1 MKKLLVIAA
10 AALSAL
16 SAFSAQAADFSFS
29 GQLVYNTDVV
39 LLDFTLAQAGDVT
52 LWTDSWQSGLNF
64 DPVLGLFSGGALL
77 QVIDDNDGTIANAGY
92 YDSGALLSNLAAG
105 SYRLTLGAAANEAVG
120 PTLADGFA
128 LDGST
133 PIKLVDW
140 NQPSYDINAN
150 DQKGGIWQLHLTGVE
165 QAAVVPEPAH
175 WALLLGGLLV
185 LGARF
190 RARQPRA

>member
-16 SAFSAQAADFSFS
+16 SAQAANFSFS

-39 LLDFTLAQAGDVT
+39 QIDFSIAQAGNVT

-64 DPVLGLFSGGALL
+64 DPVLGLFNGGTQALL
-77 QVIDDNDGTIANAGY
+77 QVIDDNDGSIADAGY
-92 YDSGALLSNLAAG
+92 FDSGALLSNLAAG
-105 SYRLTLGAAANEAVG
+105 SYRLTLGAADNEAVG
-120 PTLADGFA
+120 PSLADGFA
-128 LDGST
+128 LGGST

-140 NQPSYDINAN
+140 NQSTYNMNAN

-175 WALLLGGLLV
+175 WALLVAGLLM
-185 LGARF
+185 LGTRL
-190 RARQPRA
+190 RARESRS

>member
-16 SAFSAQAADFSFS
+16 SAISAQAANISFS

-39 LLDFTLAQAGDVT
+39 HIDFTLAQAGDVT

-64 DPVLGLFSGGALL
+64 DPVLGLFGGGTLL
-77 QVIDDNDGTIANAGY
+77 QVIDDNDALIANAGY
-92 YDSGALLSNLAAG
+92 YDPGALLSNLAAG
-105 SYRLTLGAAANEAVG
+105 SYRLTLGAAYNNPVG
-120 PTLADGFA
+120 PSLADGFA
-128 LDGST
+128 LGGST

-140 NQPSYDINAN
+140 NQPSYNVNAN
-150 DQKGGIWQLHLTGVE
+150 DQKGGLWQVHLTGVE

-175 WALLLGGLLV
+175 WALLVGGLLM
-185 LGARF
+185 LRTRL
-190 RARQPRA
+190 RARQSRA